1 MRNLNYIS
9 KLITFL
15 KHYSYEE
22 ILLSAIALVVAFAAN
37 AATAVETTTFQGKI
51 AVGFGTIPE
60 IDADSDAATVVFS
73 KMDDGT
79 YQFVLQQFS
88 FGELVIGDVTI
99 TKGLN
104 AEEKDGTIV
113 LTTDNVEAPVT
124 NSDMAAALGGK
135 VLITM
140 KATIKE
146 GKMVAELSNIHV
158 NLGGTEMDVTAKFES
173 SSSTTGINS
182 VSTASAQT
190 SRIYDLSGRELP
202 AMQKGLNI
210 VKMANGETVKIIK

>member
-1 MRNLNYIS
+1 MKR
-9 KLITFL
+9 F
-15 KHYSYEE
+15 
-22 ILLSAIALVVAFAAN
+22 LLSAIALVVAFAAN

-51 AVGFGTIPE
+51 AVGFTAEIPE
-60 IDADSDAATVVFS
+60 IDDNSDAATVVFS
-73 KMDDGT
+73 KMDDST

-88 FGELVIGDVTI
+88 FSNLVIGDVTI

-113 LTTDNVEAPVT
+113 LTTNNVEAPVT
-124 NSDMAAALGGK
+124 NSNMATMLGGK

-140 KATIKE
+140 NATIKE

-158 NLGGTEMDVTAKFES
+158 NLSGTEMDVTAKFES

-182 VSTASAQT
+182 VSNASAKA

>member
-1 MRNLNYIS
+1 MKR
-9 KLITFL
+9 F
-15 KHYSYEE
+15 
-22 ILLSAIALVVAFAAN
+22 LLSAIALVVAFAAN

-51 AVGFGTIPE
+51 AVGAETIPE
-60 IDADSDAATVVFS
+60 IDDNSDAATVVFS

-88 FGELVIGDVTI
+88 FSGLVIGDVTI

-124 NSDMAAALGGK
+124 NSDMAAMLGGK

-158 NLGGTEMDVTAKFES
+158 NLLGTEMNVTAKFES

-182 VSTASAQT
+182 VSTASVQT

>member
-1 MRNLNYIS
+1 MKR
-9 KLITFL
+9 F
-15 KHYSYEE
+15 
-22 ILLSAIALVVAFAAN
+22 LLSAIALVLAFAAN

-51 AVGFGTIPE
+51 AVGAETIPE
-60 IDADSDAATVVFS
+60 IGDDSDAATVVFN

-88 FGELVIGDVTI
+88 FSGIVIGDVTI

-124 NSDMAAALGGK
+124 NSDMAAMLGGK

-158 NLGGTEMDVTAKFES
+158 NLSGTEMDVTAKFES
-173 SSSTTGINS
+173 SSSTGINS
-182 VSTASAQT
+182 VSTASAKA

>member
-1 MRNLNYIS
+1 MKR
-9 KLITFL
+9 F
-15 KHYSYEE
+15 
-22 ILLSAIALVVAFAAN
+22 LLSAIALVVAFAAN

-51 AVGFGTIPE
+51 AVGFGTTPE

-124 NSDMAAALGGK
+124 NSDMATMLGGK

>member
-1 MRNLNYIS
+1 MKR
-9 KLITFL
+9 F
-15 KHYSYEE
+15 
-22 ILLSAIALVVAFAAN
+22 LLSAIALVVAFAAN

-51 AVGFGTIPE
+51 AVGFTAEIPE
-60 IDADSDAATVVFS
+60 IGDDSDAATVVFS

-88 FGELVIGDVTI
+88 FSNLVIGDVTI

-113 LTTDNVEAPVT
+113 LTTNNVEAPVT
-124 NSDMAAALGGK
+124 NSNMATMLGGK

-140 KATIKE
+140 KATIKD

-158 NLGGTEMDVTAKFES
+158 NLLGQEMNVTAKFES

-182 VSTASAQT
+182 VSNASAQA

>member
-1 MRNLNYIS
+1 MKR
-9 KLITFL
+9 F
-15 KHYSYEE
+15 
-22 ILLSAIALVVAFAAN
+22 LLSAIALVVAFAAN

-51 AVGFGTIPE
+51 AVGAETIPE
-60 IDADSDAATVVFS
+60 IGDDSDAATVVFS
-73 KMDDGT
+73 KMDDST

-88 FGELVIGDVTI
+88 FSGIVIGDVTI

-124 NSDMAAALGGK
+124 NSDMATMLGGK

>member
-1 MRNLNYIS
+1 MKR
-9 KLITFL
+9 F
-15 KHYSYEE
+15 
-22 ILLSAIALVVAFAAN
+22 LLSAIALVVAFAAN

-113 LTTDNVEAPVT
+113 LTTNNVEAPVT

-182 VSTASAQT
+182 VSTASTQT

>member
-1 MRNLNYIS
+1 MKR
-9 KLITFL
+9 F
-15 KHYSYEE
+15 
-22 ILLSAIALVVAFAAN
+22 LLSAIALVLAFAAN

-51 AVGFGTIPE
+51 AVGFTAEIPE
-60 IDADSDAATVVFS
+60 IGDDSDAATVVFS

-88 FGELVIGDVTI
+88 FSGLVIGDVTI

-104 AEEKDGTIV
+104 AEEKDSTIV

-124 NSDMAAALGGK
+124 NSDMAAMLGGK

-140 KATIKE
+140 KATIKD

>member
-1 MRNLNYIS
+1 MKR
-9 KLITFL
+9 F
-15 KHYSYEE
+15 
-22 ILLSAIALVVAFAAN
+22 LLSAIALVLAFAAN

-51 AVGFGTIPE
+51 AVGAETIPE
-60 IDADSDAATVVFS
+60 IGDDSDAATVVFN

-88 FGELVIGDVTI
+88 FSGIVIGDVTI

-124 NSDMAAALGGK
+124 NSEMAAMLGGK

-140 KATIKE
+140 KATIKD

-158 NLGGTEMDVTAKFES
+158 NLSGTEMDVTAKFES

-182 VSTASAQT
+182 VSTASVQT

>member
-1 MRNLNYIS
+1 MKR
-9 KLITFL
+9 F
-15 KHYSYEE
+15 
-22 ILLSAIALVVAFAAN
+22 LLSAIALVVAFAAN

-51 AVGFGTIPE
+51 AVGFETIPE
-60 IDADSDAATVVFS
+60 IDDNSDAATVVFS

-113 LTTDNVEAPVT
+113 LTTNNVEAPVT

-140 KATIKE
+140 KATIKD

-210 VKMANGETVKIIK
+210 VKMANGETVKIIKNI

>member
-1 MRNLNYIS
+1 MKR
-9 KLITFL
+9 F
-15 KHYSYEE
+15 
-22 ILLSAIALVVAFAAN
+22 LLSAIALVLAFAAN

-51 AVGFGTIPE
+51 AVGFETIPE
-60 IDADSDAATVVFS
+60 IDDNSDAATVVFS

-88 FGELVIGDVTI
+88 FSGLVIGDVTI

-124 NSDMAAALGGK
+124 NSDMAAMLGGK

-146 GKMVAELSNIHV
+146 GNMVAELSNIHV
-158 NLGGTEMDVTAKFES
+158 NLSGTEMDVTAKFES
-173 SSSTTGINS
+173 SSSTGINS
-182 VSTASAQT
+182 VSTASAKA

>member
-1 MRNLNYIS
+1 MKR
-9 KLITFL
+9 F
-15 KHYSYEE
+15 
-22 ILLSAIALVVAFAAN
+22 LLSAIALVVAFAAN

-51 AVGFGTIPE
+51 AVGFETIPE
-60 IDADSDAATVVFS
+60 IDDNSDAATVVLS

-113 LTTDNVEAPVT
+113 LTTNNVEAPVT
-124 NSDMAAALGGK
+124 NSEMAAALGGK

-140 KATIKE
+140 KATIKD

>member
-1 MRNLNYIS
+1 MKR
-9 KLITFL
+9 F
-15 KHYSYEE
+15 
-22 ILLSAIALVVAFAAN
+22 LLSAIALVVAFAAN

-51 AVGFGTIPE
+51 AVGAETIPE
-60 IDADSDAATVVFS
+60 IGDDSDAATVVFN

-79 YQFVLQQFS
+79 YQFVLQHFS
-88 FGELVIGDVTI
+88 FGGLVIGDVTI

-124 NSDMAAALGGK
+124 NSEMAAMLGGK

-158 NLGGTEMDVTAKFES
+158 FLGEGLDVTAKFES
-173 SSSTTGINS
+173 SSSTTSINS

>member
-1 MRNLNYIS
+1 MKR
-9 KLITFL
+9 F
-15 KHYSYEE
+15 
-22 ILLSAIALVVAFAAN
+22 LLSAIALVVAFAAN

-51 AVGFGTIPE
+51 AVGFTAEIPE
-60 IDADSDAATVVFS
+60 IGDDSDAATVVFS

-88 FGELVIGDVTI
+88 FSNLVIGDVTI

-124 NSDMAAALGGK
+124 NSDMAAMLGGK

-140 KATIKE
+140 KATIKD

-158 NLGGTEMDVTAKFES
+158 NLLGQEMNVTAKFES

-182 VSTASAQT
+182 VSNASAKT

>member
-1 MRNLNYIS
+1 MKR
-9 KLITFL
+9 F
-15 KHYSYEE
+15 
-22 ILLSAIALVVAFAAN
+22 LLSAIALVLAFAAN

-51 AVGFGTIPE
+51 AVGAETIPE
-60 IDADSDAATVVFS
+60 IGDDSDAATVVFN

-88 FGELVIGDVTI
+88 FSGLVIGDVTI

-124 NSDMAAALGGK
+124 NSEMAAMLGGK

-158 NLGGTEMDVTAKFES
+158 FLGEGLDVTAKFES

-182 VSTASAQT
+182 VSTASVQT

>member
-1 MRNLNYIS
+1 MKR
-9 KLITFL
+9 F
-15 KHYSYEE
+15 
-22 ILLSAIALVVAFAAN
+22 LLSAIALVVAFAAN

-113 LTTDNVEAPVT
+113 LTTNNVEAPVT

-182 VSTASAQT
+182 VSTASAQN

>member
-1 MRNLNYIS
+1 MKR
-9 KLITFL
+9 F
-15 KHYSYEE
+15 
-22 ILLSAIALVVAFAAN
+22 LLSAIALVVAFAAN

-51 AVGFGTIPE
+51 AVGFTAEIPE
-60 IDADSDAATVVFS
+60 IGDDSDAATVVFS

-88 FGELVIGDVTI
+88 FSNLVIGDVTI

-113 LTTDNVEAPVT
+113 LTTNNVEAPDT
-124 NSDMAAALGGK
+124 NSNMATMLGGK

-140 KATIKE
+140 KATIKD

-158 NLGGTEMDVTAKFES
+158 NLLGQEMNVTAKFES

-182 VSTASAQT
+182 VSNASAKT

>member
-1 MRNLNYIS
+1 MKR
-9 KLITFL
+9 F
-15 KHYSYEE
+15 
-22 ILLSAIALVVAFAAN
+22 LLSTIALVIAFAAN
-37 AATAVETTTFQGKI
+37 AATVVETTTFQGKI
-51 AVGFGTIPE
+51 AVGFTAEIPE
-60 IDADSDAATVVFS
+60 IGDDSDAATVVFS

-88 FGELVIGDVTI
+88 FSGLVIGDVTI

-124 NSDMAAALGGK
+124 NSDMAAMLGGK

-158 NLGGTEMDVTAKFES
+158 NLSGTEMDVTAKFES

-190 SRIYDLSGRELP
+190 SCIYDLSGRELP

>member
-1 MRNLNYIS
+1 MKR
-9 KLITFL
+9 F
-15 KHYSYEE
+15 
-22 ILLSAIALVVAFAAN
+22 LLSAIALVLAFAAN

-51 AVGFGTIPE
+51 AVDAETIPE
-60 IDADSDAATVVFS
+60 IGDDSDAATVVFN

-88 FGELVIGDVTI
+88 FSGIVIGDVTI

-124 NSDMAAALGGK
+124 NSEMAAMLGGK

-158 NLGGTEMDVTAKFES
+158 FLGEGLDVTAKFES

-182 VSTASAQT
+182 VSTASVQT

>member
-1 MRNLNYIS
+1 MKR
-9 KLITFL
+9 F
-15 KHYSYEE
+15 
-22 ILLSAIALVVAFAAN
+22 LLSAIALVVAFAAN

-51 AVGFGTIPE
+51 AVGFTAEIPE
-60 IDADSDAATVVFS
+60 IGDDSDAATVVFS

-88 FGELVIGDVTI
+88 FSNLVIGDVTI

-113 LTTDNVEAPVT
+113 LTTNNVEAPVT
-124 NSDMAAALGGK
+124 NSYMATMLGGK

-140 KATIKE
+140 NATIKE

-158 NLGGTEMDVTAKFES
+158 NLSGTEIDVTAKFES

-182 VSTASAQT
+182 VSNASAKT

>member
-1 MRNLNYIS
+1 MKR
-9 KLITFL
+9 F
-15 KHYSYEE
+15 
-22 ILLSAIALVVAFAAN
+22 LLSAIALVVAFAAN

-51 AVGFGTIPE
+51 AVGAETIPE
-60 IDADSDAATVVFS
+60 IDDNSDAATVVFS

-88 FGELVIGDVTI
+88 FSNLVIGDVTI

-124 NSDMAAALGGK
+124 NSDMAAMLGGK

-158 NLGGTEMDVTAKFES
+158 NLLGTEMNVTAKFES

>member
-1 MRNLNYIS
+1 MKR
-9 KLITFL
+9 F
-15 KHYSYEE
+15 
-22 ILLSAIALVVAFAAN
+22 LLSAIALVVAFAAN

-73 KMDDGT
+73 KMDDAT

-202 AMQKGLNI
+202 TMQKGLNI

>member
-1 MRNLNYIS
+1 MKR
-9 KLITFL
+9 F
-15 KHYSYEE
+15 
-22 ILLSAIALVVAFAAN
+22 LLSAIALVVAFAAN

-113 LTTDNVEAPVT
+113 LTTNNVEAPVT
-124 NSDMAAALGGK
+124 NSEMAAALGGK

-140 KATIKE
+140 KATIKD

-182 VSTASAQT
+182 VSTFSAQT

>member
-1 MRNLNYIS
+1 MKR
-9 KLITFL
+9 F
-15 KHYSYEE
+15 
-22 ILLSAIALVVAFAAN
+22 LLSAIALVVAFAAN

-51 AVGFGTIPE
+51 AVGAETIPE
-60 IDADSDAATVVFS
+60 IGDDSDAATVVFS

-124 NSDMAAALGGK
+124 NSEMAAMLGGK

-158 NLGGTEMDVTAKFES
+158 NLGGTEMNVTAKFES

>member
-1 MRNLNYIS
+1 MKR
-9 KLITFL
+9 F
-15 KHYSYEE
+15 
-22 ILLSAIALVVAFAAN
+22 LLSAIALVVAFAAN

-51 AVGFGTIPE
+51 AVGAETIPE
-60 IDADSDAATVVFS
+60 IDDNSDAATVVFS

-88 FGELVIGDVTI
+88 FSGLVIGDVTI

-124 NSDMAAALGGK
+124 NSDMAAMLGGK

-158 NLGGTEMDVTAKFES
+158 NLLGTEMNVTAKFES

-182 VSTASAQT
+182 VSTASAKA

>member
-1 MRNLNYIS
+1 MKR
-9 KLITFL
+9 F
-15 KHYSYEE
+15 
-22 ILLSAIALVVAFAAN
+22 LLSAIALVVAFAAN

-51 AVGFGTIPE
+51 AVGAETIPE
-60 IDADSDAATVVFS
+60 IDDNSDAATVVFS

-88 FGELVIGDVTI
+88 FSGLVIGDVTI

-124 NSDMAAALGGK
+124 NSDMAAMLGGK

-146 GKMVAELSNIHV
+146 GKMIAELSNIHV
-158 NLGGTEMDVTAKFES
+158 NLLGTEMNVTAKFES

-182 VSTASAQT
+182 VSTASTQT

>member
-1 MRNLNYIS
+1 MKR
-9 KLITFL
+9 F
-15 KHYSYEE
+15 
-22 ILLSAIALVVAFAAN
+22 LLSAIALVVAFAAN

-51 AVGFGTIPE
+51 AVGAETIPE
-60 IDADSDAATVVFS
+60 IGDDSDAATVVFS

-124 NSDMAAALGGK
+124 NSEMAAALGGK

-158 NLGGTEMDVTAKFES
+158 NLSGTEMDVTAKFES
-173 SSSTTGINS
+173 SSSTGINS
-182 VSTASAQT
+182 VSTASAKA

>member
-1 MRNLNYIS
+1 MKR
-9 KLITFL
+9 F
-15 KHYSYEE
+15 
-22 ILLSAIALVVAFAAN
+22 LLSAIALVVAFAAN

-51 AVGFGTIPE
+51 AVGAETIPE
-60 IDADSDAATVVFS
+60 IGDDSDAATVVFS

-104 AEEKDGTIV
+104 AEEKDGTMV

-124 NSDMAAALGGK
+124 NSEMAAALGGK

-158 NLGGTEMDVTAKFES
+158 NLGGTEIDVTAKFES